1 MDLNDFDFSS
11 YANDDYSTYED
22 TQNIDLNQSTPI
34 PTFTELI
41 SGSENNQNIDVF
53 GNPILLSQLR
63 TQDFVEEPPL
73 FCAKKSNKSLTSTK
87 NQSNSKTDARNW
99 TEKEDEA
106 LMSAWILCSSNP
118 ILGKNQRTIT
128 RWNDVFE
135 LYEKSR
141 TENQNQS
148 QLGIRSIE
156 GMKSR
161 YKRLNSVVSQ
171 WVGCYAQVLNRP
183 PASGTNIED
192 DIELAQ
198 KLFRTKN
205 SNSDFVDFD
214 VYNNVMSKHPKWSLP
229 KKVTA
234 DTTSGSKRSRSEMD
248 SSPSSVNFGTPSS
261 VNVGTPS
268 SGNVPTPSSFNV
280 DTNDRPEGREAAKKK
295 RNGKAPLV
303 VLESIFCADDR
314 SLISGNRETT
324 KEQNEFRQKRIAADL
339 EIEQIRAQKM
349 KTKMEMEWLNTLLSQ
364 QNLNP
369 KDQEMKNKLMEKYMS
384 DI

>member
-1 MDLNDFDFSS
+1 
-11 YANDDYSTYED
+11 
-22 TQNIDLNQSTPI
+22 
-34 PTFTELI
+34 
-41 SGSENNQNIDVF
+41 
-53 GNPILLSQLR
+53 
-63 TQDFVEEPPL
+63 
-73 FCAKKSNKSLTSTK
+73 
-87 NQSNSKTDARNW
+87 
-99 TEKEDEA
+99 
-106 LMSAWILCSSNP
+106 MSAWILCSSNP

-135 LYEKSR
+135 LYEKTR

-171 WVGCYAQVLNRP
+171 WIGCYAQVLNRP

-198 KLFRTKN
+198 KLFRPKN
-205 SNSDFVDFD
+205 SNNDFVDFG
-214 VYNNVMSKHPKWSLP
+214 VYNNIMSKHPKWSLQ
-229 KKVTA
+229 KKVTT
-234 DTTSGSKRSRSEMD
+234 DT
-248 SSPSSVNFGTPSS
+248 
-261 VNVGTPS
+261 TPS
-268 SGNVPTPSSFNV
+268 SGNAPTPSSLNV

-295 RNGKAPLV
+295 RNGKAPVV

-369 KDQEMKNKLMEKYMS
+369 EDQEMKDRLMEKYMS